1 MIVNVNNLSEQTI
14 RLESQTETAV
24 VIDQRRLPFEL
35 VKVSVNDWRD
45 MRAAIADMVVRGAPL
60 IGVSAAAAV
69 ALATKE
75 GCDDKFLVEAAENI
89 KAARPTAVNLAWAVE
104 RMMRVLLD
112 TPERERKCAAWA
124 EAQEILD
131 EDLRMSR
138 GIAEAFC
145 GMIEERYRESGRTVH
160 IMTHCNAGWLAT
172 VDWGTATAGI
182 YEAFNRGIPVKV
194 YASET
199 RPRLQGTLTAWELR
213 RHGVDVTLITDNA
226 AGILLQSGAV
236 DMVIAGADR
245 IAANGDTAN
254 KVGTYLKALA
264 ARDNGVPFY
273 IAAPYSTFDWSMA
286 SGREIPIEERSA
298 DEVRRIAGTD
308 DSGSVSQ
315 VLITDADQ
323 PVFNPGF
330 DVTPNRLIC
339 GFVTE
344 QGYFP
349 TESLAQLREKQHGK

>member
-1 MIVNVNNLSEQTI
+1 MTVNVNNLSEQTI
-14 RLESQTETAV
+14 RLEPRTETAV

-35 VKVSVNDWRD
+35 IKVSVGDWRE

-75 GCDDKFLVEAAENI
+75 GCDDKFLLEAAENI
-89 KAARPTAVNLAWAVE
+89 KAARPTAVNLAWAVD
-104 RMMRVLLD
+104 RMMRVLLG
-112 TPERERKCAAWA
+112 TPESERKRVAWA

-145 GMIEERYRESGRTVH
+145 EMIEAKYRESGRTVH

-236 DMVIAGADR
+236 DMVITGADR

-273 IAAPYSTFDWSMA
+273 IAAPYSTFDWNMA

-308 DSGSVSQ
+308 TSGSVSQ

-330 DVTPNRLIC
+330 DVTPSRLIC

-349 TESLAQLREKQHGK
+349 TESLAQLREKQYGK

>member
-1 MIVNVNNLSEQTI
+1 MNVNNLSEQTI
-14 RLESQTETAV
+14 RLEPQAEAAV

-35 VKVSVNDWRD
+35 VKVSVNDWQD

-75 GCDDKFLVEAAENI
+75 GCDDKFLLEAAENI
-89 KAARPTAVNLAWAVE
+89 KAARPTAVNLAWAVD
-104 RMMRVLLD
+104 RMMRVLLNV
-112 TPERERKCAAWA
+112 PETERKRVAWE

-145 GMIEERYRESGRTVH
+145 SMIEAKYRETGRTVH

-199 RPRLQGTLTAWELR
+199 RPRLQGTLTAWELS

-226 AGILLQSGAV
+226 AGILLQSGTV
-236 DMVIAGADR
+236 DMVITGADR

-273 IAAPYSTFDWSMA
+273 IAAPYSTFDWNMA
-286 SGREIPIEERSA
+286 CGGEIPIEERSA
-298 DEVRRIAGTD
+298 DEVRKIAGTD
-308 DSGSVSQ
+308 ESGAVSQ

-330 DVTPNRLIC
+330 DVTPSRLIC

-349 TESLAQLREKQHGK
+349 TESLAQLREKQYAE